1 MTSLGAVLTGFFV
14 FPRDWSISRSPRIP
28 QPWISATN
36 VILGIRQRTRDAGT
50 RATARPLATVFTLL
64 HNQEQDCAPGPR
76 SGSTPDTDLGPP
88 DPALGPPRTQTW
100 VHLRPGVGR
109 GVRSRAG
116 RVVRSQTGRGVRS
129 QVGRGVRSQVGRVV
143 RSQTGRGVR
152 SRAGRGLRSRVG
164 RGLRSRVGRG
174 VRSRVGRA
182 LRSQVCG
189 LGLRPRGGP
198 GGAPLS
204 GPSVRYPGL
213 WARRRGVWV
222 VASCSSDRLGPA
234 SRNRERVQPYARLL
248 RAPWDPDA
256 SAWPEARGHSGGN
269 QGQHAG

>member
-109 GVRSRAG
+109 GVRSRA
-116 RVVRSQTGRGVRS
+116 
-129 QVGRGVRSQVGRVV
+129 GRVV